1 MSPLPPVSH
10 CSASAKTFID
20 TEKSRRHSGR
30 RRSLRSHRK
39 SMEKSQTKKKAM
51 MDSCHFCVCPYRYI
65 SNLRVFFKGFR
76 GLFLMLQNS
85 DFLEESFHEK

>member
-30 RRSLRSHRK
+30 FVAFEAI
-39 SMEKSQTKKKAM
+39 EKAWKKAK
-51 MDSCHFCVCPYRYI
+51 PKR
-65 SNLRVFFKGFR
+65 KP
-76 GLFLMLQNS
+76 
-85 DFLEESFHEK
+85 